1 MRWWAKWAK
10 VNSGMENV
18 TEIIHEEKDADIA
31 SKKGEE
37 EFGGEIGEGKLQSPD
52 EVMMD
57 VILQD
62 VTVSHL
68 QLKQKPLT
76 TFIGGGDFSISD
88 HRFACECKC
97 LFLSLP
103 HPCDTHTQS
112 LGKTTPKDLRVC
124 VTGVCPALKYCFGKH
139 HPFKVTAIMPFA
151 SVWSSD
157 SSCISGNNN
166 CSRLYMCRIYD
177 TYTTLVCK
185 SVELYSQMTPAETES
200 WRHSVYFLGTKVQ
213 ILTLHT

>member
-1 MRWWAKWAK
+1 
-10 VNSGMENV
+10 MENV

-76 TFIGGGDFSISD
+76 TFIGGGGFQ
-88 HRFACECKC
+88 HFRPPVC
-97 LFLSLP
+97 LRMQMLVFI
-103 HPCDTHTQS
+103 T
-112 LGKTTPKDLRVC
+112 
-124 VTGVCPALKYCFGKH
+124 
-139 HPFKVTAIMPFA
+139 
-151 SVWSSD
+151 SSP
-157 SSCISGNNN
+157 
-166 CSRLYMCRIYD
+166 L
-177 TYTTLVCK
+177 
-185 SVELYSQMTPAETES
+185 
-200 WRHSVYFLGTKVQ
+200 
-213 ILTLHT
+213 